1 VIGDGDR
8 GGTGCDEIR
17 DGGFRYP
24 AFLPG
29 ARRRS
34 QHPSS
39 SPCAK
44 IRAKGAGL
52 HTPCKRRHRPEHTLR
67 TVPFL
72 GDLRGKKTEPCR
84 PRIRG
89 NVTNSENGTL
99 KVFPAKTRTI
109 FNVFFPNWHRH
120 AGVGFVRLGA
130 KTKEW
135 DTK

>member
-1 VIGDGDR
+1 MR
-8 GGTGCDEIR
+8 R
-17 DGGFRYP
+17 DT
-24 AFLPG
+24 
-29 ARRRS
+29 RRRLS
-34 QHPSS
+34 LSGDLN
-39 SPCAK
+39 
-44 IRAKGAGL
+44 RARAAGL
-52 HTPCKRRHRPEHTLR
+52 NIRHHRHVQKSARKVPGCTCKRRRRPEHTLR